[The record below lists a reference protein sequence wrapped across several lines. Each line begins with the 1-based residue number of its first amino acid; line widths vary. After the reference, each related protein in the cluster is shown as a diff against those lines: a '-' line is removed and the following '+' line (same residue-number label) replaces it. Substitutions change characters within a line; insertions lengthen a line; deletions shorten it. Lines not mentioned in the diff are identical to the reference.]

1 MEKKSE
7 FMSKGEKM
15 TRKED
20 FEALDRILAFAK
32 EDYILEKDK
41 QFWKTLSEILRKN
54 DFESLMPWWDY
65 DP

>member
-1 MEKKSE
+1 
-7 FMSKGEKM
+7 M
-15 TRKED
+15 TREED